1 MFSQEKRLH
10 ATSRSLAPNSVVLIH
25 FSSPPSRQEI
35 IITNPVPLIRDF
47 GGLLKC
53 PFKVGLQISAGLQT
67 CTDEPDYETVPRT
80 RPRFTQSR
88 GMTSV

>member
-25 FSSPPSRQEI
+25 FSSPPSRQAI

-53 PFKVGLQISAGLQT
+53 PFTVGLQISASLQT
-67 CTDEPDYETVPRT
+67 CTDEPDYKHCPERDPVSI
-80 RPRFTQSR
+80 QV
-88 GMTSV
+88 TSV